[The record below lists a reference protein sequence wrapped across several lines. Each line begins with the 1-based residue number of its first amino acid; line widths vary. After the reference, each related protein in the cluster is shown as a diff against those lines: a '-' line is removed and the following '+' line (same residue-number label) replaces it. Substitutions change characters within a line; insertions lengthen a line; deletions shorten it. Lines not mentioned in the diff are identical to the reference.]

1 MLKPFGKR
9 VMGSFIMDEVRWP
22 YLNLQ
27 IILSVSKSK
36 ADKNKIPHNL
46 VQYQVP
52 HMKGSCLKKKKNCTQ
67 FKSNCQYI
75 GNTENRGRK
84 QHQEKK
90 KSAKPRKWEILQDK
104 WHNFSNKSGH
114 EKRWWCN
121 KEGCYRLKEIYGS
134 QQANAVCRP
143 CWKSDSTKSCIER

>member
-1 MLKPFGKR
+1 MKYADHTWTYRSFLASVKVRQTKIKFLIIWFNTKYHIWR
-9 VMGSFIMDEVRWP
+9 V
-22 YLNLQ
+22 LAL
-27 IILSVSKSK
+27 
-36 ADKNKIPHNL
+36 
-46 VQYQVP
+46 
-52 HMKGSCLKKKKNCTQ
+52 KKKNCTQ

>member
-1 MLKPFGKR
+1 MKYADHTWTYRSFLASVKVRQTKIKFLIIWFNTKYHIWR
-9 VMGSFIMDEVRWP
+9 V
-22 YLNLQ
+22 LAL
-27 IILSVSKSK
+27 
-36 ADKNKIPHNL
+36 
-46 VQYQVP
+46 
-52 HMKGSCLKKKKNCTQ
+52 KKKNCTQ

-121 KEGCYRLKEIYGS
+121 KEGCYRLKEVYGS

>member
-1 MLKPFGKR
+1 MKYADHTWTYRSFLASVKVRQTKIKFLIIWFNTKYHIWR
-9 VMGSFIMDEVRWP
+9 V
-22 YLNLQ
+22 L
-27 IILSVSKSK
+27 
-36 ADKNKIPHNL
+36 A
-46 VQYQVP
+46 
-52 HMKGSCLKKKKNCTQ
+52 LKKKKNCTQ

-121 KEGCYRLKEIYGS
+121 KEGCYRLKEVYGS